1 MIKFLNKHKT
11 QLGLTLIEALIST
24 AIVGIGFI
32 AVFNMVNFS
41 VQSIDVSG
49 ERTKAN
55 YLISMIAED
64 IIGYKN
70 TVYGVDAAESGI
82 SFNADGGI
90 TVDGEATTYKKFSEH
105 LVDNSWQVGGGT
117 TTNVCANKS
126 AYNTKDNITNLY
138 SNENTDAPSNKEKK
152 WNEIFGTD
160 RYLKCRSNK
169 DIKNV
174 KIFKLC
180 KWDGCPNKIIT
191 SGTGN
196 NEKIDDK
203 SLFIGR
209 VQVNLNDGKKRRFLY
224 VGNKRT
230 MMRSI
235 ILLSWTL
242 GVLAST
248 DSFDV

>member
-11 QLGLTLIEALIST
+11 QLGLTILEALIST
-24 AIVGIGFI
+24 AIVGIGFV
-32 AVFNMVNFS
+32 AVFNMVTFS

-55 YLISMIAED
+55 FLVSMIAED
-64 IIGYKN
+64 IIGHKN
-70 TVYGVDAAESGI
+70 TVHGVDASEKGI
-82 SFNADGGI
+82 SFNTDGGI
-90 TVDGEATTYKKFSEH
+90 TVDGADGEITYKKFSEY

-117 TTNVCANKS
+117 TTDVCADKS
-126 AYNTKDNITNLY
+126 VYNTKGEITDLY
-138 SNENTDAPSNKEKK
+138 SEPNTDAPRNKEKK

-180 KWDGCPNKIIT
+180 KWAGCPHRITT
-191 SGTGN
+191 SGIDG

-203 SLFIGR
+203 ALFIGR
-209 VQVNLNDGKKRRFLY
+209 VQINLNDGKKRRFLY
-224 VGNKRT
+224 FQSDYQLVK
-230 MMRSI
+230 
-235 ILLSWTL
+235 
-242 GVLAST
+242 
-248 DSFDV
+248 

>member
-1 MIKFLNKHKT
+1 MGFTINKMTKFLNKHKT

-41 VQSIDVSG
+41 VQSIDISG

-70 TVYGVDAAESGI
+70 TVHGVDASESGI
-82 SFNADGGI
+82 SFNTDGGM
-90 TVDGEATTYKKFSEH
+90 TVDGEDGETTYKKFSEH

-117 TTNVCANKS
+117 ATNVCANKS
-126 AYNTKDNITNLY
+126 AYNTKENITDLY
-138 SNENTDAPSNKEKK
+138 STQNADAPSNKEKK

-160 RYLKCRSNK
+160 RYLKCKSNK

-180 KWDGCPNKIIT
+180 KWDGCPNKITT
-191 SGTGN
+191 SGIGN

-209 VQVNLNDGKKRRFLY
+209 VQINLNDGTKRRFLY
-224 VGNKRT
+224 FQSDYQLVK
-230 MMRSI
+230 
-235 ILLSWTL
+235 
-242 GVLAST
+242 
-248 DSFDV
+248 

>member
-1 MIKFLNKHKT
+1 LGFTINKMIKFLNKHKT

-90 TVDGEATTYKKFSEH
+90 TVDGEATTY
-105 LVDNSWQVGGGT
+105 T
-117 TTNVCANKS
+117 
-126 AYNTKDNITNLY
+126 
-138 SNENTDAPSNKEKK
+138 
-152 WNEIFGTD
+152 
-160 RYLKCRSNK
+160 
-169 DIKNV
+169 
-174 KIFKLC
+174 
-180 KWDGCPNKIIT
+180 
-191 SGTGN
+191 
-196 NEKIDDK
+196 
-203 SLFIGR
+203 
-209 VQVNLNDGKKRRFLY
+209 
-224 VGNKRT
+224 
-230 MMRSI
+230 
-235 ILLSWTL
+235 
-242 GVLAST
+242 
-248 DSFDV
+248 